1 MGKAFQNTASS
12 ARMADRHQDR
22 VWKSQL
28 TAAKI
33 QGLSLSVSQ
42 RSLNR
47 GRDFVTNL
55 FACSLSFDQARV
67 TQDTEMMGGVG
78 LRAPEFLHKVRHAFF
93 TDKQGFQYP
102 QSRFIAQCL
111 ENHGALARGRHFG
124 I

>member
-1 MGKAFQNTASS
+1 MT
-12 ARMADRHQDR
+12 DRHQHR
-22 VWKSQL
+22 LRKSQL
-28 TAAKI
+28 TAADI
-33 QGLSLSVSQ
+33 QGLSLSISQ

-55 FACSLSFDQARV
+55 FAVSLSLDQAGI

-78 LRAPEFLHKVRHAFF
+78 LRAPEFLHEVRHAFF

-102 QSRFIAQCL
+102 QPRFIAQRL
-111 ENHGALARGRHFG
+111 ENHGALARGQHLG